1 MAPDPHTD
9 SFPSL
14 KRAYLPIAA
23 IKNKQTNNQSNNK
36 DTKNDENKEKHS
48 KLGYGFYLKFS
59 EHKLRYFFTTYLFK
73 MTSF

>member
-23 IKNKQTNNQSNNK
+23 IKKTNKQTNNQSNNK
-36 DTKNDENKEKHS
+36 DTKNDENKKQR
-48 KLGYGFYLKFS
+48 KTLKIRIWILF
-59 EHKLRYFFTTYLFK
+59 EILWTQIEVFFHHLPF
-73 MTSF
+73 

>member
-23 IKNKQTNNQSNNK
+23 IKKKKQTNNQSNNK
-36 DTKNDENKEKHS
+36 DTKNDENKKQR
-48 KLGYGFYLKFS
+48 KTLKIRIWILF
-59 EHKLRYFFTTYLFK
+59 EILWTQIEVFFHHLPF
-73 MTSF
+73 

>member
-23 IKNKQTNNQSNNK
+23 IKKQTNNQSNNK
-36 DTKNDENKEKHS
+36 DTKNDENKKQR
-48 KLGYGFYLKFS
+48 KTLKI
-59 EHKLRYFFTTYLFK
+59 RIWILFEIL
-73 MTSF
+73 